1 VVAAG
6 TIPFTVLVGEIRNG
20 NPLQTVVLIAL
31 ISGVGL
37 MDTRTVNT
45 DPEQLPDTGVTL

>member
-1 VVAAG
+1 
-6 TIPFTVLVGEIRNG
+6 LVGEIRNG

-37 MDTRTVNT
+37 TETNTVNT
-45 DPEQLPDTGVTL
+45 EPVQLPAIGVTL

>member
-1 VVAAG
+1 MVAAG

-20 NPLQTVVLIAL
+20 IPLQTVVLIAL

-37 MDTRTVNT
+37 MDTSTVNT
-45 DPEQLPDTGVTL
+45 DPEQLPDIGVTL